1 MHRRDFL
8 RRGAIAGSAAV
19 TTTNWNIAFVQQV
32 FELEESTI
40 ADLQRGM
47 QEGRWTARMITQAY
61 LARIEELDQQ
71 GPALHSIL
79 ETNPDALAIADELD
93 RERRAKG
100 PRGPLHGIPVLLKD
114 NLDTADRMTTTA
126 GSLALEG
133 SVAAQ
138 DSTVAKR
145 LREAWSDHPWKGQ
158 SQRMGEYPVTWI
170 FQRMERPGRPV
181 PKSVC

>member
-19 TTTNWNIAFVQQV
+19 ATTNWNIPFVQQV

-47 QEGRWTARMITQAY
+47 HEGRWTARMITQAY

-100 PRGPLHGIPVLLKD
+100 PTSALS
-114 NLDTADRMTTTA
+114 TARADGALA
-126 GSLALEG
+126 GG
-133 SVAAQ
+133 SVAI
-138 DSTVAKR
+138 
-145 LREAWSDHPWKGQ
+145 
-158 SQRMGEYPVTWI
+158 RMYWI
-170 FQRMERPGRPV
+170 ATHAAPAPGPGRRPRRISELF
-181 PKSVC
+181 P